1 MNIIICLNFH
11 TEFFA
16 KDLSARISF
25 ISKSNSTFGKNK
37 TADLLMKKV
46 IALLDK
52 KFNNK
57 VKCRLIGSR
66 AYETA
71 IDNDT
76 PVDIYLDLRKFI
88 SQPFIYEQNPMNNKL
103 SCLLTS

>member
-1 MNIIICLNFH
+1 MNFH
-11 TEFFA
+11 IEFFA
-16 KDLSARISF
+16 TDLSARISF
-25 ISKSNSTFGKNK
+25 ISKMNLTFGKKN
-37 TADLLMKKV
+37 TADLLMKQV

-52 KFNNK
+52 KFKNK

-88 SQPFIYEQNPMNNKL
+88 SQPLI
-103 SCLLTS
+103 

>member
-1 MNIIICLNFH
+1 MNIIFLMF

-25 ISKSNSTFGKNK
+25 ISKSNSTFGQNK
-37 TADLLMKKV
+37 TADILMKQV
-46 IALLDK
+46 ITLLDK
-52 KFNNK
+52 KFDNK

-71 IDNDT
+71 IDDKT
-76 PVDIYLDLRKFI
+76 PVDIYLDLREFDMNGKNPI
-88 SQPFIYEQNPMNNKL
+88 SHNE
-103 SCLLTS
+103 T